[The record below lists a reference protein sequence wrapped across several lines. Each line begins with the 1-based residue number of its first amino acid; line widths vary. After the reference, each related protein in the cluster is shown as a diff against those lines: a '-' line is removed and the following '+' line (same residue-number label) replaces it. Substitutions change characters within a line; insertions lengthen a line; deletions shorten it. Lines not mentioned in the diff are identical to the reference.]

1 MDTNAMCKNFD
12 AFFKLLRATKI
23 NENLRLLFYWLK
35 LDLELGIAKLKLT
48 PEIFMSIITQ

>member
-23 NENLRLLFYWLK
+23 NENLSLLSHWLK